1 MLIRAFKIHEG
12 FLAYRASGI
21 LAAESTEVGD
31 RLDVKCE
38 GKGGGPGHS
47 WAPRLRC
54 RIDRQL

>member
-38 GKGGGPGHS
+38 VKGGGQVTPGH
-47 WAPRLRC
+47 R
-54 RIDRQL
+54 D